1 MLRISRLTDYGTM
14 LLVYLAQQ
22 GDRRCAATDVAAG
35 THVALPTTK
44 KLLKLLA
51 KAQLVEA
58 TRGSEGGYRLARP
71 AVSISAAEIVKVIEG
86 PVAITECSTDAS
98 QCELESMCLVGGAWQ
113 KINQAVL
120 AALEEI
126 SLQELQGPALDTT
139 QHDAQPVMKN
149 SEQDIIAREHRKQ

>member
-1 MLRISRLTDYGTM
+1 M

-22 GDRRCAATDVAAG
+22 GPQHCAATDVAAG

-44 KLLKLLA
+44 KLLTVLA
-51 KAQLVEA
+51 RAGLVEA

-71 AVSISAAEIVKVIEG
+71 AASISAAEIVKVIEG

-120 AALEEI
+120 AALEDI
-126 SLQELQGPALDTT
+126 SLQELQRPALDAVRPKPRR
-139 QHDAQPVMKN
+139 QMEA
-149 SEQDIIAREHRKQ
+149 SEQSIIAREYRK